1 MKKWISRHNALAA
14 VSTVTAAA
22 MLTACGGAAL
32 PLLRPLPHLRPIL
45 PHPPVRLLPP
55 QKAGAM

>member
-22 MLTACGGAAL
+22 MLTR
-32 PLLRPLPHLRPIL
+32 LRWCCIFLCCVLCRISGRFCRILR
-45 PHPPVRLLPP
+45 
-55 QKAGAM
+55 

>member
-22 MLTACGGAAL
+22 MLTAKFLSA
-32 PLLRPLPHLRPIL
+32 
-45 PHPPVRLLPP
+45 
-55 QKAGAM
+55 

>member
-22 MLTACGGAAL
+22 MLTACGGCCI
-32 PLLRPLPHLRPIL
+32 LLCCVLCRISGRFCRIL
-45 PHPPVRLLPP
+45 
-55 QKAGAM
+55 Q